1 VPGFSFVIANKN
13 LLLASR
19 GKVRSLSLDLYD
31 QWETMDKDGKWRF
44 TSPTHVVLAFSKA
57 LDEML
62 EEGGIAARSKRY
74 YDNNRLLIEKMA
86 EMGMK

>member
-1 VPGFSFVIANKN
+1 MIANKN

-19 GKVRSLSLDLYD
+19 GKARSLSLDLYD

-62 EEGGIAARSKRY
+62 EEGGIAARSKRC
-74 YDNNRLLIEKMA
+74 LLYTSRCV
-86 EMGMK
+86 